1 MSNSAKQQVQTVSQ
15 AMSAVDAKKGIKP
28 EPTLADLLGK
38 VAGKAKAKAKGS
50 TMTYSGWVGTIT
62 INEATL
68 PKLSQF
74 LDIVGGKNWHT
85 KFIGYVAEAQQ
96 SGKTLHCKDDAEA
109 QELDI
114 KSGKALS
121 MPSPE
126 NPRLQ
131 HEWGAQL
138 LGLEPYT
145 GARYTKLVR
154 AGFTDGKF
162 AALTVTK

>member
-1 MSNSAKQQVQTVSQ
+1 MARSAIKQVQTVNE
-15 AMSAVDAKKGIKP
+15 AMQAVDARKGIKP

-38 VAGKAKAKAKGS
+38 VAGKAKAKSSGGS
-50 TMTYSGWVGTIT
+50 IGYVNWVGTIT
-62 INEATL
+62 INEANL
-68 PKLSQF
+68 PKLTQF
-74 LDIVGGKNWHT
+74 LDIIGGSNWHT

-96 SGKTLHCKDDAEA
+96 LGEPLHCENVPEA

-121 MPSPE
+121 MKSPE
-126 NPRLQ
+126 NPRLA
-131 HEWGAQL
+131 HPWGAQL
-138 LGLEPYT
+138 LGLAPYK
-145 GARYTKLVR
+145 GSRYTKLVQ

>member
-1 MSNSAKQQVQTVSQ
+1 MAKSAIKQVQTVSEAAQ
-15 AMSAVDAKKGIKP
+15 AVDTRKGVKP

-38 VAGKAKAKAKGS
+38 VAGKAKAKSKGS
-50 TMTYSGWVGTIT
+50 TMTYGGWVGTIT
-62 INEATL
+62 INEAAL
-68 PKLSQF
+68 PKLPQF
-74 LDIVGGKNWHT
+74 LDIIGGKNWHT

-96 SGKTLHCKDDAEA
+96 SGEPLHCENDAEA
-109 QELDI
+109 QELDV

-126 NPRLQ
+126 NPRMQ

-138 LGLEPYT
+138 LGLAPYT

>member
-1 MSNSAKQQVQTVSQ
+1 MSNSAQKQVQTVSQ
-15 AMSAVDAKKGIKP
+15 AMSAVDAKKGVKP

-50 TMTYSGWVGTIT
+50 TMTYNGWVGTIT

-162 AALTVTK
+162 AALTITK